1 MIILVH
7 RNVVYNIFVLVCV
20 SNEIQVQHEANRAG
34 GVFLR
39 EVDDLREVDKLRGIG
54 PINDGPLPEVHWISL
69 DPGDMISI

>member
-39 EVDDLREVDKLRGIG
+39 E
-54 PINDGPLPEVHWISL
+54 LPAAHIICFCTGKQKNCRNNIPFTDFYRL
-69 DPGDMISI
+69 LPTFT